1 MNKSLVRRLERLEQ
15 RPVSGEVLHRVRDE
29 WRRTGVVPA
38 APAPALRLVCGMEA
52 GVAELEAYVPRPGDA
67 DAEERRR
74 EMFLNYAG
82 ELREMQ
88 RDPRAMVGH
97 QFVLHRDGE
106 GGLGPGTWPWEDDYD
121 E

>member
-1 MNKSLVRRLERLEQ
+1 MNKSLHRRLERLEQ
-15 RPVSGEVLHRVRDE
+15 RPVSGELLHQVRTE
-29 WRRTGVVPA
+29 WGRTGVVPA
-38 APAPALRLVCGMEA
+38 APAPALRLACMFEAGLAEMEA
-52 GVAELEAYVPRPGDA
+52 SIPASTDA

-82 ELREMQ
+82 ELRRMQ

-97 QFVLHRDGE
+97 EFSLHRKADYGR
-106 GGLGPGTWPWEDDYD
+106 GTWPWEDDND